1 MDDDENDGL
10 GLGGIPAAAA
20 GAGGAAP
27 PGGFNAFLNSIG
39 AAFGMGAPTNVVGNA
54 QMGAAT
60 FVPQMPPPPGGAANA
75 GHGGHVT
82 ISMAGPF
89 NVGGAAG
96 AFPPPPPQPFAAAPG
111 PPPPATNAIGGQA
124 NAGAGTDGEDN
135 GGWTDEE

>member
-1 MDDDENDGL
+1 MDDDENDDL
-10 GLGGIPAAAA
+10 GLGDIPAAAV

-82 ISMAGPF
+82 ISTAGPF
-89 NVGGAAG
+89 QVGGAAG
-96 AFPPPPPQPFAAAPG
+96 AFPPPPPFAAPG
-111 PPPPATNAIGGQA
+111 PPSPPTNATGSQA
-124 NAGAGTDGEDN
+124 YAGAGTEGADDA
-135 GGWTDEE
+135 GWTDEE